1 MDIHVH
7 APMAGEGL
15 RALQAAGRQVHRQG
29 GERPAWLMTS
39 LHTSYTIRACVGVAC
54 LWRADA
60 SPRLSGVQATS
71 SKGLRGTDVEAVYAE
86 RKGHIDHAVRRGRID
101 REDEGK

>member
-1 MDIHVH
+1 M
-7 APMAGEGL
+7 
-15 RALQAAGRQVHRQG
+15 
-29 GERPAWLMTS
+29 
-39 LHTSYTIRACVGVAC
+39 
-54 LWRADA
+54 
-60 SPRLSGVQATS
+60 SGVQATS